1 MNEGDESLPLGNPLV
16 LEHSTPTGATE
27 IAQRLVAFPFTPPD
41 VKLKEKE
48 PLSSSNDW
56 FTKHDKNKIDQLGS
70 LDFYASSGPESVGV
84 VPKLHNTSAG
94 IEIYQLPPTLTKET
108 FEKTE
113 GPYRS
118 GVTKKYSN
126 KRSGEKIAKF
136 KAGTMAQSGLACFH
150 MSRLLGHLVEVPPAT
165 YRTMDLQEF
174 QKVGD
179 QARTTGHPSC
189 TEAWAELRAMAKSGS
204 SKLILPDGKTVYG
217 SLAQNPRGED
227 SSPEDYW
234 TVGAIRGHSFY
245 KVLSSKAPVANILNL
260 NDPKCLQDLA
270 LAQDMIRGVI
280 LDSIFRQVDRL
291 GNISVDQLQHYVDRD
306 GKVKWD
312 DKLSDKDKA
321 DAVSPIFAL
330 KRIMYKDNDDGM
342 MWGMN
347 SISVTPI
354 LNEAHHVDKTIY
366 NRLQW
371 LAGLMQDSEPGSD
384 AKVKDYF
391 VNVVH
396 VSGDNYDK
404 LKASF
409 LKQASSLKSRVDA
422 KDILIDLDFEGTM
435 KQLYAKEV
443 EAAQASTSTG
453 TEPSATPPPSGNV
466 PPTPTPAPSPTVPP
480 TPQESDLNTP
490 RAREI
495 TEHTAPNGTV
505 ELATR
510 PSTFPGHPQIYS
522 QKDIEKEKE
531 LAAIDFYNGKTKDD
545 LDIVLIPKTYSTS
558 PGLNVHA
565 IKLSA
570 GASRLSY
577 ASAHTGK
584 SDSGQGKMMAKYK
597 QSIPTHFT
605 YSPSILG
612 YYHLSRFLDA
622 GHVEPAIVRTMD
634 VASHKPLADLGK
646 AKATGSNNR
655 TQWTELRALDDA
667 HSNPSLYTKDGKQLY
682 GVLQANPTGEQSYPH
697 LSDLGGAA
705 AFAASSEFAR
715 VTSSSPLKLNY
726 KNAAGKL
733 NQDAVQQIVQIR
745 DLSDMVLMDYIMS
758 QADRFSG
765 NMHSEKVY
773 LWIENGVLKSDSKK
787 SDPAK
792 AAEQLKQIPA
802 DAVLV
807 NRMIMKDNDAGLIS
821 GNSAKTSH
829 FLEKISHMDYKTY
842 DRLLDLQKELQKP
855 EVVQWYQSEL
865 LFTSADFNTM
875 KNNVDQAVAI
885 LSGRK
890 GNGLFLDA
898 NVSEAIG
905 AADNQAQGTETTP
918 GSGNVAS
925 TGSAVITGS
934 VGRWEK
940 SARNLPADVET
951 VQRLLQTAAQ
961 KLQAPEL
968 DPKGVDGKIA
978 QPPGKSNTVAAIEAF
993 QSRSNISIDGLIE
1006 PGSKAWQALLRATA
1020 NQAQETETTPG
1031 SGNVVSTPSAV
1042 ITGSVGRWEKGAGN
1056 LPADVETVQRL
1067 LQTAAQKLQAL
1078 QLDPKGV
1085 DGKIGRPP
1093 RTSNTVNAIEAFQSR
1108 SNISIDGLIEPGSQ
1122 TWRALL
1128 QAAGGS

>member
-1 MNEGDESLPLGNPLV
+1 MNEGDEPLPLGNPLV

-27 IAQRLVAFPFTPPD
+27 VAQRLVAFPFTPPD
-41 VKLKEKE
+41 VKLKETE

-70 LDFYASSGPESVGV
+70 LNFYASSGPESVGV

-126 KRSGEKIAKF
+126 KRSGEKVAKF

-270 LAQDMIRGVI
+270 QAQDMIRGVI

-291 GNISVDQLQHYVDRD
+291 GNISVDQLQHYVNRD

-312 DKLSDKDKA
+312 DKLSEKDKA
-321 DAVSPIFAL
+321 DAVSPIFTL
-330 KRIMYKDNDDGM
+330 KRIIYKDNDDGM

-354 LNEAHHVDKTIY
+354 FTETHHLDETTY

-384 AKVKDYF
+384 AKIKDYC
-391 VNVVH
+391 VNIVH
-396 VSGDNYDK
+396 ISGDNYDN
-404 LKASF
+404 LKASL
-409 LKQASSLKSRVDA
+409 LKQAAALKSRVDS
-422 KDILIDLDFEGTM
+422 KDIQLDLDFEGTM
-435 KQLYAKEV
+435 KKLYAKEV
-443 EAAQASTSTG
+443 EAAQGGA
-453 TEPSATPPPSGNV
+453 TEPVATS
-466 PPTPTPAPSPTVPP
+466 PA
-480 TPQESDLNTP
+480 
-490 RAREI
+490 RAQEI

-522 QKDIEKEKE
+522 KKDIEKEKE
-531 LAAIDFYNGKTKDD
+531 LAAIDFYNGKTNDD

-565 IKLSA
+565 IKLPA

-584 SDSGQGKMMAKYK
+584 SDSGQGKMIAKYK

-634 VASHKPLADLGK
+634 VALHKPLADLGK

-655 TQWTELRALDDA
+655 NQWTELRALDDA

-715 VTSSSPLKLNY
+715 VTSSSPLQLNY
-726 KNAAGKL
+726 KDAAGKL
-733 NQDAVQQIVQIR
+733 DQAAVQQIVQIR

-773 LWIENGVLKSDSKK
+773 LWIENGVLKSESKK

-821 GNSAKTSH
+821 GNSAKTYH
-829 FLEKISHMDYKTY
+829 LLEKISHMDSKTY
-842 DRLLDLQKELQKP
+842 DRLLDLQKELQKA
-855 EVVQWYQSEL
+855 EVAQWYQTEL

-898 NVSEAIG
+898 NVSAAIG
-905 AADNQAQGTETTP
+905 AAGNQAQETGITP
-918 GSGNVAS
+918 GSGNV
-925 TGSAVITGS
+925 
-934 VGRWEK
+934 
-940 SARNLPADVET
+940 P
-951 VQRLLQTAAQ
+951 
-961 KLQAPEL
+961 
-968 DPKGVDGKIA
+968 
-978 QPPGKSNTVAAIEAF
+978 
-993 QSRSNISIDGLIE
+993 
-1006 PGSKAWQALLRATA
+1006 
-1020 NQAQETETTPG
+1020 
-1031 SGNVVSTPSAV
+1031 STPSAV
-1042 ITGSVGRWEKGAGN
+1042 ITGSVGRWEKSAGN

-1067 LQTAAQKLQAL
+1067 LQTAAQKLQAP

-1085 DGKIGRPP
+1085 DGKIAQPP
-1093 RTSNTVNAIEAFQSR
+1093 RNSNTVNAIEAFQSR
-1108 SNISIDGLIEPGSQ
+1108 SNNSIDGLIEPESQ

>member
-1 MNEGDESLPLGNPLV
+1 MNEGDESLPLADPPV
-16 LEHSTPTGATE
+16 LEHSTPTGVTE
-27 IAQRLVAFPFTPPD
+27 VAQRLIAFPFTPPD

-48 PLSSSNDW
+48 PLSGSNDW
-56 FTKHDKNKIDQLGS
+56 FTKHDKNKIDELGN
-70 LDFYASSGPESVGV
+70 LDFYASTGPESVGV

-94 IEIYQLPPTLTKET
+94 IEIYELPPTLTKET

-118 GVTKKYSN
+118 GITKKYSN
-126 KRSGEKIAKF
+126 TRSGEKIAKF

-150 MSRLLGHLVEVPPAT
+150 ISRLLGHLVEVPPAT

-174 QKVGD
+174 QKVGE

-189 TEAWAELRAMAKSGS
+189 TQAWADLRAMANSGS
-204 SKLILPDGKTVYG
+204 SKLILPDGKAVYG
-217 SLAQNPRGED
+217 SLAQNPRGEN

-245 KVLSSKAPVANILNL
+245 KVLSSNQPVANVLDL
-260 NDPKCLQDLA
+260 RDPKCLQDLA
-270 LAQDMIRGVI
+270 LAQDMVRGVI

-291 GNISVDQLQHYVDRD
+291 GNISIAQLQHYVDSD

-354 LNEAHHVDKTIY
+354 LSDTHHVDKTIY

-371 LAGLMQDSEPGSD
+371 LAGLMQDSEPGSN
-384 AKVKDYF
+384 AKIKDYF

-396 VSGDNYDK
+396 ISGDNYDQ
-404 LKASF
+404 LKASL
-409 LKQASSLKSRVDA
+409 LKQAASLRSRVDSN
-422 KDILIDLDFEGTM
+422 DIQLDLDFEGTM
-435 KQLYAKEV
+435 KKLYAKEV
-443 EAAQASTSTG
+443 EG
-453 TEPSATPPPSGNV
+453 PPK
-466 PPTPTPAPSPTVPP
+466 PPA
-480 TPQESDLNTP
+480 TP

-505 ELATR
+505 EAATR
-510 PSTFPGHPQIYS
+510 PSTFPGHPDIYT
-522 QKDIEKEKE
+522 QKDVDKEKE

-565 IKLSA
+565 IELPT
-570 GASRLSY
+570 GESRLSY

-584 SDSGQGKMMAKYK
+584 SDSGQGKMIAKYK

-622 GHVEPAIVRTMD
+622 GYVEPAIVRTMD
-634 VASHKPLADLGK
+634 VESHKPLADLGK
-646 AKATGSNNR
+646 AKASGSNNR
-655 TQWTELRALDDA
+655 QQWTELRDLDDA
-667 HSNPSLYTKDGKQLY
+667 HSNSLLYTKDGKQLY

-705 AFAASSEFAR
+705 AFAASSEFER
-715 VTSSSPLKLNY
+715 VTTASPLKLSY
-726 KNAAGKL
+726 KDAAGKL
-733 NQDAVQQIVQIR
+733 DQAAVQQIVQIR

-765 NMHSEKVY
+765 NMHSEKQY
-773 LWIENGVLKSDSKK
+773 LWIENGVLKSENKK
-787 SDPAK
+787 SDSAK
-792 AAEQLKQIPA
+792 AAEQFKQIPA

-807 NRMIMKDNDAGLIS
+807 NRMILKDNDAGLVS
-821 GNSAKTSH
+821 GNSAKTYH
-829 FLEKISHMDYKTY
+829 LLEKISHMDSKTY
-842 DRLLDLQKELQKP
+842 DRLLELQKELQKP
-855 EVVQWYQSEL
+855 EVAQWYQEEL
-865 LFTSADFNTM
+865 LFTAADFNTM
-875 KNNVDQAVAI
+875 KNNVDQAVDI
-885 LSGRK
+885 LSSRRD
-890 GNGLFLDA
+890 NGLFLDA
-898 NVSEAIG
+898 NVK
-905 AADNQAQGTETTP
+905 AALE
-918 GSGNVAS
+918 SGNVIS
-925 TGSAVITGS
+925 TPSPAISGS

-940 SARNLPADVET
+940 NASNLPADVET

-961 KLQAPEL
+961 KLQAPQL
-968 DPKGVDGKIA
+968 DPKGIDGKIA
-978 QPPGKSNTVAAIEAF
+978 RPPKNSNTVNAIEAF
-993 QSRSNISIDGLIE
+993 QSRSNILVDGLIE
-1006 PGSKAWQALLRATA
+1006 PESETWRALL
-1020 NQAQETETTPG
+1020 QAAE
-1031 SGNVVSTPSAV
+1031 SGGVTGPPSTVISA
-1042 ITGSVGRWEKGAGN
+1042 SVGRWEKNASNVPG
-1056 LPADVETVQRL
+1056 DVETVQRL
-1067 LQTAAQKLQAL
+1067 LQIAAQKLQAP
-1078 QLDPKGV
+1078 QLDPKGI
-1085 DGKIGRPP
+1085 DGKIARPP
-1093 RTSNTVNAIEAFQSR
+1093 RNSNTVNAIEAFQSR
-1108 SNISIDGLIEPGSQ
+1108 SNISVVGLIEPESQ
-1122 TWRALL
+1122 TWQALL
-1128 QAAGGS
+1128 QAAGGT